1 MDSIWKKIDFR
12 LRICIVVFLSGLLTT
27 PFGIMAYDVNEV
39 LGIYFG
45 IIGAIA
51 TVIGIISM
59 LIYWASWADE

>member
-1 MDSIWKKIDFR
+1 MDSIWTKIDFR
-12 LRICIVVFLSGLLTT
+12 LRICIVVFLCGLFTT
-27 PFGIMAYDVNEV
+27 PLGIMAYGINEV

-59 LIYWASWADE
+59 LIYWASWADR